1 MMRRAAFAL
10 ALAASACTVGPNYK
24 RPVAH
29 LPEAYRGAAPTGA
42 PAADQPSLADQKWWE
57 VFQDEQ
63 LQGLIRTALRQN
75 FDVRIAAARVA
86 EARAQFG
93 ITRADQFP
101 HEM

>member
-1 MMRRAAFAL
+1 MMRHAAFAL

-42 PAADQPSLADQKWWE
+42 LAADQPSLGDQKWWE

-63 LQGLIRTALRQN
+63 LQELIRYRSLSL
-75 FDVRIAAARVA
+75 FLLPFVVL
-86 EARAQFG
+86 G
-93 ITRADQFP
+93 
-101 HEM
+101 